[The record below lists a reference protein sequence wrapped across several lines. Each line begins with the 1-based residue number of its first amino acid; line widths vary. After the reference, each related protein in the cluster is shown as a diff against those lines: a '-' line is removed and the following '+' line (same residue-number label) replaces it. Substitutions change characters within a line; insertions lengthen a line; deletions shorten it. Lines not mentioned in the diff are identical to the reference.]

1 MNILPKIPEQSRSAN
16 NNDHERY
23 RRVAGRSCTSRVVTD
38 KLKHNNKRHQSKS
51 RITITSTSSSPAT
64 TTTTTT
70 TAIAP
75 YQVIHS
81 HSVASTV
88 GDETQMSGSGCS
100 AQTQQTGTT
109 STRLL
114 ILEGIG
120 YHKNKQ
126 YAKALRLFNTVLKS
140 QMLHT
145 DGDHPFLAI
154 TLANIGSVY
163 LRQGQYQYAEE
174 SLKMALVMIQRL
186 RRKYDER
193 CCDEEEE
200 DEGMMIVPKVPSL
213 AGVLNNLGTVKSLQ
227 GDHRGSLEYYW
238 GALKDGK
245 RHGDSTR
252 REISNSLYNIGRI
265 SVLLKNYSVALRMLN
280 ASLNLEKQLHGEK
293 SVEAIDTLHLI
304 GFVYSSSSSS
314 SSSTN
319 DYNKLLDAAMIIFM
333 EALSI
338 TTTHYG
344 SVHEKVAISLLNS
357 GMVFEKQGRLED
369 ALRSFTTAHDI
380 LTKLGLTEYN
390 NRGMSTAIRSVND
403 IQELLLSRED
413 EDEDEDED
421 NNNNNNNNNEDHQED
436 NINTIESSS
445 LSSILS
451 SNRNNNSKSAF
462 ETSAAAETTP
472 TTISTSASV
481 CSNVTPIDDDNI
493 NNNNCINYKDLNID
507 SHSHSGRFGTAEYR
521 EDSYMEFDYDE
532 SSISSIVENRDDDW
546 IEERR

>member
-1 MNILPKIPEQSRSAN
+1 MNIPPKIAN

-23 RRVAGRSCTSRVVTD
+23 RRVAGRSTSKVVAD
-38 KLKHNNKRHQSKS
+38 KLKHNNKCHQTKS
-51 RITITSTSSSPAT
+51 RITMTSTSTPTST

-70 TAIAP
+70 TIAP

-88 GDETQMSGSGCS
+88 EDETQMSGSGCS
-100 AQTQQTGTT
+100 AQTQQAGTT
-109 STRLL
+109 SARLL

-126 YAKALRLFNTVLKS
+126 YAKALQLFNTVLKS

-174 SLKMALVMIQRL
+174 SLKMALVMIRRL
-186 RRKYDER
+186 RILFDKR

-200 DEGMMIVPKVPSL
+200 EEEGMMIVPKVPSL

-227 GDHRGSLEYYW
+227 GNHRDSLEYYW
-238 GALKDGK
+238 GALEDGEN
-245 RHGDSTR
+245 HGDSTR

-265 SVLLKNYSVALRMLN
+265 SFLLKNYSVALRMLN
-280 ASLNLEKQLHGEK
+280 ASLRLEKQLHGEE
-293 SVEAIDTLHLI
+293 SVKVVDTLHLI
-304 GFVYSSSSSS
+304 GFVYLSS

-319 DYNKLLDAAMIIFM
+319 DNNKLLDAAMTILT
-333 EALSI
+333 EALLI

-344 SVHEKVAISLLNS
+344 SVHEKVAVSLLNV
-357 GMVFEKQGRLED
+357 GMVLEKQGRLED
-369 ALRSFTTAHDI
+369 ALRSFNTAHDI
-380 LTKLGLTEYN
+380 FTKLGLTEYS

-403 IQELLLSRED
+403 IQELMLSRED
-413 EDEDEDED
+413 NNND
-421 NNNNNNNNNEDHQED
+421 NNDGNNNNENHQED

-451 SNRNNNSKSAF
+451 SNRNNKI
-462 ETSAAAETTP
+462 SAAAETTP
-472 TTISTSASV
+472 MTTTAAMSTAASV
-481 CSNVTPIDDDNI
+481 CSNVTPTYDDDNI
-493 NNNNCINYKDLNID
+493 YNNCIIYKDLNID
-507 SHSHSGRFGTAEYR
+507 SQSYSGRFGCTAEYR
-521 EDSYMEFDYDE
+521 EDSYMEFDYDD
-532 SSISSIVENRDDDW
+532 SSIFSIVESRDDA
-546 IEERR
+546 